1 MGQGVHVH
9 QTVKLQI
16 HVWCLNIISIC
27 FKSICKNLTFR
38 ESTDNIER
46 PCLDIEAAEKLWK
59 AQQRKQRR
67 NPVIE
72 ETPKSRL
79 PPQYGAWYLRPG
91 TWSKYHHRNQA
102 QAGKI
107 VDTGDSEKKNKAP
120 STTVK
125 AFDKYLSDSNLYPK
139 TTTIKNLLY

>member
-1 MGQGVHVH
+1 MGQGVNVH

-16 HVWCLNIISIC
+16 HVRCLNIILIC

-72 ETPKSRL
+72 ETPKSRV

-102 QAGKI
+102 QAGNI
-107 VDTGDSEKKNKAP
+107 VETGDSEKNKAP

>member
-1 MGQGVHVH
+1 MFNVEDDKNQHDQNNIKRDHIVQTVGQGVHVH

-72 ETPKSRL
+72 ETPKRV
-79 PPQYGAWYLRPG
+79 PPQYGRCLVPE
-91 TWSKYHHRNQA
+91 
-102 QAGKI
+102 AG
-107 VDTGDSEKKNKAP
+107 
-120 STTVK
+120 
-125 AFDKYLSDSNLYPK
+125 NLEQVSS
-139 TTTIKNLLY
+139 

>member
-16 HVWCLNIISIC
+16 HVWCLNIYLFLFPALLKII
-27 FKSICKNLTFR
+27 NETLTFR

-46 PCLDIEAAEKLWK
+46 PCIDIEAAEKLWK
-59 AQQRKQRR
+59 AQQRKKIR

-91 TWSKYHHRNQA
+91 TWRKYHHRNQA

-107 VDTGDSEKKNKAP
+107 VDTKKNKAP